1 MSQKNESF
9 IKMPISLIKYS
20 EISVMDRLLYGIITN
35 LTNRTGICT
44 ASNAYLADLFGVS
57 IKTIERSFKVLREKK
72 LIDTVNIYENDTK
85 RILRRDTIIVPSNL
99 SFDTLKLSNSTL
111 KSEGRVPSN
120 LSFDTLKSEGD
131 NKINIK
137 EDNKREINAP
147 FHFASLSDLI
157 KELKTTKDLKDHKPI
172 KATKELDDY
181 LNSFE
186 YQTDEDKQIVDYV
199 LDIGY
204 CFIKYRDYM
213 YKETKD
219 NKYKIKTFA
228 SIKKFINTII
238 NSYSHIDLE
247 NLFEKLESK
256 GWATIEKGWIL

>member
-1 MSQKNESF
+1 MKIDKNEAF

-20 EISVMDRLLYGIITN
+20 EISVMDRLLYGTIAN

-99 SFDTLKLSNSTL
+99 SFDTLNLSNSTL

-137 EDNKREINAP
+137 EDNKRSNDATAKASAGDISNSNSKQSNADLFEIIWKVY
-147 FHFASLSDLI
+147 SL
-157 KELKTTKDLKDHKPI
+157 E
-172 KATKELDDY
+172 
-181 LNSFE
+181 
-186 YQTDEDKQIVDYV
+186 
-199 LDIGY
+199 
-204 CFIKYRDYM
+204 FIKKKSGRDYGS
-213 YKETKD
+213 KSAT
-219 NKYKIKTFA
+219 
-228 SIKKFINTII
+228 IKKFNVVMKHKFKGVKMENIHYVLTDYIDDYMEQHKHNPKYAKNLSNILTIDDIQEYINIV
-238 NSYSHIDLE
+238 LE
-247 NLFEKLESK
+247 QQKDN
-256 GWATIEKGWIL
+256 